1 MPGISRENHSSER
14 WNSPPSCPVLL
25 ILSCP
30 HLLPLEIW
38 TETSLW
44 LLHDQKGNPVTASPC
59 QRGNFPQSCSCF
71 MATTALTFFGWFT
84 SMETSSSSFW
94 PKLRCWN
101 IHVGTFVLLSLVF
114 FSIRPH
120 ISKLFKKWQWC
131 LSASPALVVCEDS
144 TDMGTPLV
152 SPSILKIRDCKN
164 VTENGQFLKYFLNL
178 NKISLPKTCTF

>member
-1 MPGISRENHSSER
+1 MPGIFRENHSSER
-14 WNSPPSCPVLL
+14 WNLPPSCPVLL

-38 TETSLW
+38 TKTSLW
-44 LLHDQKGNPVTASPC
+44 LLHDQKGNPVIASPC

-101 IHVGTFVLLSLVF
+101 ILVGTFVLLSLF
-114 FSIRPH
+114 FSPSGL
-120 ISKLFKKWQWC
+120 ISPSFSRNEVDVC
-131 LSASPALVVCEDS
+131 LSASPALVRESS
-144 TDMGTPLV
+144 TDMGTHLV

-164 VTENGQFLKYFLNL
+164 VAENGQFLK
-178 NKISLPKTCTF
+178 